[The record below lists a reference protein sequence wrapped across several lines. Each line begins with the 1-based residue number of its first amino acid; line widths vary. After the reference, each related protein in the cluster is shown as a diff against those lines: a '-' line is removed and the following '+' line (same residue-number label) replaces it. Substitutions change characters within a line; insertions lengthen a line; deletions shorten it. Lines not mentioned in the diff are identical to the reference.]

1 MEQYYYTPSVWS
13 VSAFQH
19 GTILLYT
26 ISLICFSIP
35 TWNNTIIHHQS
46 DLFQHSNMEQYYYT
60 SSVWSVLAFQHGP
73 ILLYTISLIC
83 FSIPTWNTT
92 IIHHRSDLFQHSNME
107 QYYSTPSV
115 WSVSAFQ
122 HGTILLNIISL
133 ICFSIPTWNN
143 TIIHHQSD
151 LFQHSNMEQYQCTPS
166 VWYVSAFQH
175 GTILLYTISLICF
188 SIPTW
193 NNTIIH
199 HQSDLF
205 QHSNMEQYYYT
216 SSVWSVSAFQH
227 GAILLYPIK
236 LICFSIPT
244 WNNTIIHHQSDLF

>member
-1 MEQYYYTPSVWS
+1 MEQYQCTSSVWS

-19 GTILLYT
+19 GTILVYI
-26 ISLICFSIP
+26 ISLICFSIS

-46 DLFQHSNMEQYYYT
+46 DLFQHYNMEQYYYT
-60 SSVWSVLAFQHGP
+60 PSVWSVSALQHGI

-83 FSIPTWNTT
+83 FSI
-92 IIHHRSDLFQHSNME
+92 S
-107 QYYSTPSV
+107 
-115 WSVSAFQ
+115 
-122 HGTILLNIISL
+122 
-133 ICFSIPTWNN
+133 
-143 TIIHHQSD
+143 
-151 LFQHSNMEQYQCTPS
+151 
-166 VWYVSAFQH
+166 
-175 GTILLYTISLICF
+175 
-188 SIPTW
+188 TW

-227 GAILLYPIK
+227 GIILLYTIS

-244 WNNTIIHHQSDLF
+244 WNNIIVHHQSYLFQHSNME